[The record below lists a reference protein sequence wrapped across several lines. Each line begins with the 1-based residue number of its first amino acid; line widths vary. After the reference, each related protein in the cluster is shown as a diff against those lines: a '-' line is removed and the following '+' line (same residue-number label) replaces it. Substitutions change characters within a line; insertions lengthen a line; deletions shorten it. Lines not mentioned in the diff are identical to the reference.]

1 MKRNRELSYYVTKT
15 LTAAPEELQTLY
27 EERAETNRKKEE
39 AYLAR
44 MAAKQAEEDAKQEF
58 FNNNDKIK

>member
-15 LTAAPEELQTLY
+15 LTAAPPELQNLY
-27 EERAETNRKKEE
+27 EERAELNRQKEE

-44 MAAKQAEEDAKQEF
+44 MAAKQAEEDAKQQF
-58 FNNNDKIK
+58 INNPDKK